1 MKLLYYLIIG
11 IVGLVVFAIYVLHA
25 MYVSSEHDL
34 LEINVETMF
43 TLENFLFAVLI
54 VITGL
59 TIGYILTKNEK

>member
-11 IVGLVVFAIYVLHA
+11 IVGIVVFAIYVLHA

-43 TLENFLFAVLI
+43 TLENFLFAVFI

>member
-59 TIGYILTKNEK
+59 TIGYILAKNEK